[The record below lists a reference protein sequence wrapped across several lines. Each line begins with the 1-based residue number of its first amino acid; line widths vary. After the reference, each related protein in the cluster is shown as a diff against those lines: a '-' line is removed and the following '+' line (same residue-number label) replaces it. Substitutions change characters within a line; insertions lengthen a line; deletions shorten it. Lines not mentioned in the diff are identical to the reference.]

1 MYIKVYQKVFFDIAH
16 NKHVNNILFRKAAY
30 VTVRQL
36 TDIQLLPPSH
46 QSPELKLGLMTST
59 WLHLIIS
66 KIFIIL
72 HHPYCC
78 FVYTLYNL
86 FAHPCLYY
94 HCLLILQYTVLNIL
108 FLFFSYLYLCRFS
121 CVTYNCTVHGADL
134 TYISPLVIFCIIVY
148 VKKKKIFNLLR
159 RNIHLRP
166 WLYWGH

>member
-1 MYIKVYQKVFFDIAH
+1 
-16 NKHVNNILFRKAAY
+16 
-30 VTVRQL
+30 
-36 TDIQLLPPSH
+36 
-46 QSPELKLGLMTST
+46 MTST

-94 HCLLILQYTVLNIL
+94 HCLLILQYTVLHIL

-121 CVTYNCTVHGADL
+121 CAVTYNCTVHGADL
-134 TYISPLVIFCIIVY
+134 TYISPLVIFCMWKNKNLQSREETFTSGHGCIGDTNKVHVARVLLS
-148 VKKKKIFNLLR
+148 VKQKCD
-159 RNIHLRP
+159 NISTIYITLENKNSK
-166 WLYWGH
+166 